1 MRQTLDKLAD
11 SILAKYSARMIAD
24 GFTHA
29 NLLPQQPQLWIGS
42 MPQGLL
48 KRETQTYDSPQE
60 QLQFFFFFLIGEK

>member
-24 GFTHA
+24 GFPHA
-29 NLLPQQPQLWIGS
+29 NLL
-42 MPQGLL
+42 PQGLL

-60 QLQFFFFFLIGEK
+60 ELQFFFLIGEK